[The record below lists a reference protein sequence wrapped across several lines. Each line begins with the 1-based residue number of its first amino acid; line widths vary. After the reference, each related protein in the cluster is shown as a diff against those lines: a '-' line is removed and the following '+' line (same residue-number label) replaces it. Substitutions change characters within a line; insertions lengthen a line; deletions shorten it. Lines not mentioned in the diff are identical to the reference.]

1 MAKSEFFINNIPINS
16 NVKCLHL
23 EKNGVL
29 YINGNNKNNLIHILI
44 TKEGIYK
51 YGDKDEIF
59 SIYTDN
65 NNNYYLVRNQGNI
78 NEYMTFGVKFI
89 KSSIYSSCVLDY
101 EENFSTSNLT
111 KLEQLNYND
120 NIKYI
125 NQIVE
130 GNETLTYNSL
140 NIRGQYIAES
150 SLILISARNTNNNN
164 INLLYFMH
172 KVNDSSI
179 NNYTLTLISGTEN
192 NSLFNIQPT
201 QDGFT
206 VTPTVKS
213 NIHITEIANH
223 IK

>member
-1 MAKSEFFINNIPINS
+1 MAKSEFFINNVQTNS

-23 EKNGVL
+23 VNNGIL

-78 NEYMTFGVKFI
+78 NEYMGFGVKFI

-120 NIKYI
+120 NIKYV
-125 NQIVE
+125 NQTIE
-130 GNETLTYNSL
+130 ANETLTYNSL
-140 NIRGQYIAES
+140 NIRGQYIAEN
-150 SLILISARNTNNNN
+150 SLILISGRNINSNH
-164 INLLYFMH
+164 INLLYFMNRI
-172 KVNDSSI
+172 NDSSI
-179 NNYTLTLISGTEN
+179 NNYTLTLLAGTEN
-192 NSLFNIQPT
+192 NSLFNIQGT
-201 QDGFT
+201 QNGFT
-206 VTPTVKS
+206 ITPTIKS
-213 NIHITEIANH
+213 NIHITEIANY

>member
-1 MAKSEFFINNIPINS
+1 MAKSEFFITNIPTNS

-65 NNNYYLVRNQGNI
+65 NDNYYLVRNQGNI
-78 NEYMTFGVKFI
+78 NEYIGFGVKFI

-101 EENFSTSNLT
+101 EENFYTSNLT

-125 NQIVE
+125 NQVVE

-140 NIRGQYIAES
+140 NIRGQYIAEN
-150 SLILISARNTNNNN
+150 SLVLISARNTNGNH
-164 INLLYFMH
+164 INLLYFMN

-179 NNYTLTLISGTEN
+179 NNYTLTLVAGTEN
-192 NSLFNIQPT
+192 NSIFNIQGT
-201 QDGFT
+201 QNGFT
-206 VTPTVKS
+206 ITPTIKS
-213 NIHITEIANH
+213 NIHITEIANY